1 MKKMICNLLCGVIIV
16 SSTFISSGEV
26 YADNLSKEVI
36 CEKSIIDAENVVKA
50 HIIDVVAKS
59 ENSVWSDGVSIS
71 NRKLIYN
78 PDGDV
83 VEYYFDLADIDGN
96 PCGYVI
102 TGASDNLYPI
112 MEYAENGESFIEEA
126 CNKIQQE
133 TDKEF
138 DLFDARVIYEG
149 NSTYDI
155 EKVRENPVDVVDIST
170 SELFEKSKE
179 ELQYII
185 SERNFDK
192 EWELYQGKGAS
203 APDGK
208 GDLITSPWDYESDD
222 AIRRSF
228 LVTDGYKY
236 YYEME
241 DFSSGGVCVPTAA
254 TNLCMYWYYRDWN
267 NYRAL
272 KNNNNWG
279 STFWELFELMETDP
293 APDKGTHANKVPN
306 AIEAYFVDRGIGCT
320 SFLSYGTNN
329 GMWVVRELDYDRP
342 VILLMNNHNT
352 YGDHGVLAVGYEQFD
367 YGDSYSTYIR
377 IADGWSHYPDRY
389 VWGACYGTWNYVV
402 VIPN

>member
-1 MKKMICNLLCGVIIV
+1 MICNLLCGVIIV

-78 PDGDV
+78 PDG
-83 VEYYFDLADIDGN
+83 
-96 PCGYVI
+96 
-102 TGASDNLYPI
+102 
-112 MEYAENGESFIEEA
+112 
-126 CNKIQQE
+126 
-133 TDKEF
+133 
-138 DLFDARVIYEG
+138 
-149 NSTYDI
+149 
-155 EKVRENPVDVVDIST
+155 DVVDIST

-279 STFWELFELMETDP
+279 STFWELCCGNTEL
-293 APDKGTHANKVPN
+293 
-306 AIEAYFVDRGIGCT
+306 R
-320 SFLSYGTNN
+320 
-329 GMWVVRELDYDRP
+329 
-342 VILLMNNHNT
+342 
-352 YGDHGVLAVGYEQFD
+352 
-367 YGDSYSTYIR
+367 
-377 IADGWSHYPDRY
+377 
-389 VWGACYGTWNYVV
+389 
-402 VIPN
+402 